1 MQISIIIPVLNEL
14 DVIQHQLDAFN
25 KLEGEGH
32 QLIFVDGESSDGS
45 YEFLYS
51 RFDHVYRSPPCRATQ
66 MNKGASC
73 AVGNTLV
80 FLHVDT
86 AFVSACLSELDKC
99 QHNWGFF
106 SIRLSGAGVVYRMI
120 ESGINIR
127 SRVFNVATGDQTL
140 FFSREFFDRLGGFP
154 SIELMEDIEL
164 ARRAKRVFKPYILDD
179 TVISSSRRWER
190 NGPIKTV
197 LFMWYL
203 QGLFKIGVRPF
214 KLAEMYRSGDWFNFK
229 REKL

>member
-1 MQISIIIPVLNEL
+1 VQISIIIPVLNEL

-25 KLEGEGH
+25 KLEGE
-32 QLIFVDGESSDGS
+32 
-45 YEFLYS
+45 
-51 RFDHVYRSPPCRATQ
+51 
-66 MNKGASC
+66 
-73 AVGNTLV
+73 
-80 FLHVDT
+80 
-86 AFVSACLSELDKC
+86 
-99 QHNWGFF
+99 
-106 SIRLSGAGVVYRMI
+106 
-120 ESGINIR
+120 
-127 SRVFNVATGDQTL
+127 
-140 FFSREFFDRLGGFP
+140 REFFDRLGGFP